1 MNGLAGKTVLITG
14 GAQGIGAALARAFA
28 AAGASVVIGDISD
41 AAGQAV
47 QAEIAALG
55 GESLYVHLDVTSEA
69 DWQAAIGLALQRHG
83 RLDVLVN
90 NAGVGPAP
98 APLEQCTVQA
108 WDRVMAVNARGVF
121 LGTRHAIPP
130 LRAAGGGS
138 IVNVSSIAALGQGT
152 LMEAAY
158 AASKGAVR
166 AFTKVVAAQYAHEGI
181 RCNSVHPGPID
192 GGMLHGV
199 LSDPA
204 KLARRLTRIP
214 MGRLGRVDEVV
225 AGVMFLASDA
235 SSYTTGTELT
245 IDGGA
250 LVQ

>member
-1 MNGLAGKTVLITG
+1 MSRSEGKTVLITG
-14 GAQGIGAALARAFA
+14 GAQGIGAAIARAFA
-28 AAGASVVIGDISD
+28 VAGANVVIGDVND
-41 AAGQAV
+41 AAGLALQE
-47 QAEIAALG
+47 EIAAAA

-69 DWQAAIGLALQRHG
+69 DWQEAIGHTLQRYG
-83 RLDVLVN
+83 RLDALVN

-98 APLEQCTVQA
+98 APIEQCTVQA
-108 WDRVMAVNARGVF
+108 WDRIMAVNARGVF
-121 LGTRHAIPP
+121 LGTKHAIPAM
-130 LRAAGGGS
+130 RAGGGGS

-166 AFTKVVAAQYAHEGI
+166 TFTKVIAAQYARDGI

-199 LSDPA
+199 LSDA
-204 KLARRLTRIP
+204 TKLERRLSRIP

-225 AGVMFLASDA
+225 AGVLFLASDE

>member
-1 MNGLAGKTVLITG
+1 MGRLEGKTALITG
-14 GAQGIGAALARAFA
+14 GANGFGAAFARAFA
-28 AAGASVVIGDISD
+28 AAGAKVVIGDISD
-41 AAGQAV
+41 ASGRDV
-47 QAEIAALG
+47 QAEISAAG
-55 GESLYVHLDVTSEA
+55 GEALYVHLDVTSEA
-69 DWQAAIGLALQRHG
+69 DWQAAIERTLQRYG

-90 NAGVGPAP
+90 NAGVVPAP
-98 APLEQCTVQA
+98 ASIEQRTVDE

-121 LGTRHAIPP
+121 LGTKHAIAPM
-130 LRAAGGGS
+130 RAAGGGS
-138 IVNVSSIAALGQGT
+138 IVNISSIAALGQGQ

-166 AFTKVVAAQYAHEGI
+166 TFTKATAAQHARDGI

-192 GGMLHGV
+192 GGMLLGV
-199 LSDPA
+199 WSDPA
-204 KLARRLTRIP
+204 RLTHRLSRIP

-225 AGVMFLASDA
+225 AGVLFLASDE

-245 IDGGA
+245 IDGGG

>member
-1 MNGLAGKTVLITG
+1 MSRFEGKTALITG
-14 GAQGIGAALARAFA
+14 GAQGIGAAIARAFA
-28 AAGASVVIGDISD
+28 FAGASVVIGDISD
-41 AAGQAV
+41 EAGRALK
-47 QAEIAALG
+47 AEIAAAG
-55 GESLYVHLDVTSEA
+55 GESLFVHLDVTSEP
-69 DWQAAIGLALQRHG
+69 DWQGAIECALQRYG

-98 APLEQCTVQA
+98 APIEQCTVQE
-108 WDRVMAVNARGVF
+108 WDRIMAVNARGVF
-121 LGTRHAIPP
+121 LGTRHAIAPM
-130 LRAAGGGS
+130 RAGGGGS
-138 IVNVSSIAALGQGT
+138 IVNVSSLAALGQGT

-166 AFTKVVAAQYAHEGI
+166 TFTKVIAAQYAHEGI

-199 LSDPA
+199 LSDPT
-204 KLARRLTRIP
+204 KLERRLSRIP

-225 AGVMFLASDA
+225 AGVMFLASDE

>member
-1 MNGLAGKTVLITG
+1 MKRFEGRTVLVTG
-14 GAQGIGAALARAFA
+14 GAQGIGAAIARAFA
-28 AAGASVVIGDISD
+28 AAGAGVVIGDISD

-55 GESLYVHLDVTSEA
+55 GDSLYVHLDVTSEA
-69 DWQAAIGLALQRHG
+69 GWQAAIGRTLERRG

-90 NAGVGPAP
+90 NAGLGPAP
-98 APLEQCTVQA
+98 APIEQCTVQA
-108 WDRVMAVNARGVF
+108 WDRIMAVNARGVF
-121 LGTRHAIPP
+121 LGTKHAIAPM
-130 LRAAGGGS
+130 REAGGGS
-138 IVNVSSIAALGQGT
+138 IVNVSSLAALGQGA
-152 LMEAAY
+152 LMEVAY

-166 AFTKVVAAQYAHEGI
+166 TFTKAVAAQYARAGI

-199 LSDPA
+199 WSDTT
-204 KLARRLTRIP
+204 KLERRLSRIP

-225 AGVMFLASDA
+225 AAVMFLASDE

-245 IDGGA
+245 VDGGA
-250 LVQ
+250 AVQ